1 MKTIG
6 GFEYVDLPLLGIE
19 KAKAKIDTGA
29 GVCAIHSSMQDIV
42 IKNGQACLV
51 YNIMSPNSIFTTNQF
66 KTINI
71 TNSFGDTENR
81 YQVPV
86 QIKISGELYN
96 IDFTLTDRHDMD
108 CKVLIGKNLIDSG
121 NFVVDIKKIPTL
133 SESVT
138 GKISCDNCNHEWEKN
153 EYSIK
158 PSLCISCGFDNESGK
173 FFTQKEITEDAT
185 STALHGGGNYF
196 GQMPNYP
203 SYDRNQWKKFP
214 SDEMGIIARRML
226 TQLVKDCNGNIEKA
240 LDQFAFSNP
249 DLLKHL

>member
-19 KAKAKIDTGA
+19 KVKAKIDTGA

-71 TNSFGDTENR
+71 TNSFGDTEKR

-86 QIKISGELYN
+86 QIKINGELYN
-96 IDFTLTDRHDMD
+96 VDFTLTDRHDMD

-121 NFVVDIKKIPTL
+121 NFVVDIKKIPNL
-133 SESVT
+133 NESVT

-153 EYSIK
+153 EHSIQ
-158 PSLCISCGFDNESGK
+158 PGLCISCGFDNESGK
-173 FFTQKEITEDAT
+173 FFNNEKLTEDTTNT
-185 STALHGGGNYF
+185 SLYGGGDYF
-196 GQMPNYP
+196 GQMPSYP
-203 SYDRNQWKKFP
+203 SYDRNQWQEFP

-249 DLLKHL
+249 DLLKNL